1 MKFSKKPPY
10 IIAEI
15 GINHDGRIS
24 NAKKLI
30 KQAKNAGASAVK
42 FQIFKASSLGAPNS
56 KVFKFFEKLK
66 LDEKQL
72 IQLMNLSKK
81 LKIDFICSVFDKE
94 SLDIAK
100 KLNLK
105 KIKIAS
111 SEVTNSELLKEIS
124 KTKKKII
131 LSLGMANEEEI
142 ADSLKI
148 LKNNSVELLHCVSI
162 YPCEINET
170 NLRRMISIKN
180 KFKKEVGYSDHSIGN
195 DACKI
200 ALLLGAKTI
209 EKHFTYNKNLNY
221 GDHKLSADFKDL
233 LDLVNFSKKC
243 QSMMGSGKIK
253 PSNKERKFS
262 KLFRKGI
269 YSKQN
274 IKKNEIISL
283 KKLEIRRPETI
294 YKIKNIYKIVGKKA
308 KKEILKDKE
317 IFIKNIY

>member
-1 MKFSKKPPY
+1 M
-10 IIAEI
+10 
-15 GINHDGRIS
+15 
-24 NAKKLI
+24 
-30 KQAKNAGASAVK
+30 Q
-42 FQIFKASSLGAPNS
+42 
-56 KVFKFFEKLK
+56 LK
-66 LDEKQL
+66 
-72 IQLMNLSKK
+72 NLSRK

-94 SLDIAK
+94 SLDISK

-111 SEVTNSELLKEIS
+111 SEVTNSELLREIS

-148 LKNNSVELLHCVSI
+148 LRNNSVELLHCVSM
-162 YPCEINET
+162 YPCKINET

-180 KFKKEVGYSDHSIGN
+180 KFKKEVGYSDHSVGN

-233 LDLVNFSKKC
+233 LDIVNFSRKC
-243 QSMMGSGKIK
+243 HSMIGSGKIK

-269 YSKQN
+269 YSNQN
-274 IKKNEIISL
+274 IKKNETISF
-283 KKLEIRRPETI
+283 KKLKIRRPETNQ
-294 YKIKNIYKIVGKKA
+294 KIKNIHKILGKKA
-308 KKEILKDKE
+308 IKGILKDRE
-317 IFIKNIY
+317 ILIKNIY

>member
-1 MKFSKKPPY
+1 
-10 IIAEI
+10 
-15 GINHDGRIS
+15 
-24 NAKKLI
+24 
-30 KQAKNAGASAVK
+30 
-42 FQIFKASSLGAPNS
+42 
-56 KVFKFFEKLK
+56 
-66 LDEKQL
+66 
-72 IQLMNLSKK
+72 
-81 LKIDFICSVFDKE
+81 
-94 SLDIAK
+94 
-100 KLNLK
+100 
-105 KIKIAS
+105 
-111 SEVTNSELLKEIS
+111 
-124 KTKKKII
+124 
-131 LSLGMANEEEI
+131 
-142 ADSLKI
+142 
-148 LKNNSVELLHCVSI
+148 
-162 YPCEINET
+162 
-170 NLRRMISIKN
+170 
-180 KFKKEVGYSDHSIGN
+180 
-195 DACKI
+195 
-200 ALLLGAKTI
+200 
-209 EKHFTYNKNLNY
+209 LNY